1 VRKSNA
7 LAPTASDA
15 SSGAQP
21 KGGRAQG
28 AAVARTALGAELAR
42 STPGPTNLAP
52 DAGASAAQPPITAR
66 AAAVPS
72 IRLPSSPIDSL
83 PPPRLGEPSPL
94 SGGEKWR
101 AWEPSIP
108 ALASY
113 SVATS
118 PRTHR
123 ESAPP
128 SLSNSRRSVS
138 RRSSIPASGSE
149 FASDSL
155 TAAELQHWCG
165 ILVANVEH
173 DMMET
178 EQLRD
183 EQAIKLVGGYPS
195 LVPRIEL
202 NSRFWLYDD
211 GYDDVDFG
219 PD

>member
-1 VRKSNA
+1 
-7 LAPTASDA
+7 
-15 SSGAQP
+15 
-21 KGGRAQG
+21 
-28 AAVARTALGAELAR
+28 
-42 STPGPTNLAP
+42 
-52 DAGASAAQPPITAR
+52 
-66 AAAVPS
+66 
-72 IRLPSSPIDSL
+72 
-83 PPPRLGEPSPL
+83 
-94 SGGEKWR
+94 
-101 AWEPSIP
+101 
-108 ALASY
+108 
-113 SVATS
+113 
-118 PRTHR
+118 
-123 ESAPP
+123 
-128 SLSNSRRSVS
+128 VS